1 MPSNI
6 SRDIITLKE
15 VNFMLAIID
24 IGSNTIRMNVYIKKE
39 DDFEIAFNSKEM
51 AGLVSH
57 IEDGVLLK
65 SGVLKL
71 LDVLGKFDL
80 ILKRLNITE
89 VFPFA
94 TASLR
99 NIKNSQEVIQKVK
112 DTLGLDIH
120 LVSGNEEGEL
130 GYAGASSVVKKDT
143 GLLVDIGGGSSEL
156 VVFKNNK
163 IRRSTSLPI
172 GSLNFYRNYVSS
184 ILPQLSEIKEIN
196 RNAQQ
201 ILELHDS
208 NPQKIYTIVGVG
220 GTIRALLKL
229 KNSLYIDS
237 DADVIT
243 FDELKDIVNRMKTPH
258 IFQDAILKAIP
269 NRIHTIVPGTMILYS
284 IMKHYR
290 SKEIIVSQAGARE
303 GYLINYVMKK
313 KEITYGE

>member
-39 DDFEIAFNSKEM
+39 DNFEIAFNSKEM

-99 NIKNSQEVIQKVK
+99 NIKNSEEVIQKVK

-130 GYAGASSVVKKDT
+130 GYTGASSVVKKDS

-156 VVFKNNK
+156 VIFKNNK

-208 NPQKIYTIVGVG
+208 NPQKIHTIVGVG

-258 IFQDAILKAIP
+258 IFQDAILKSIP

-303 GYLINYVMKK
+303 GYLINYVMRK
-313 KEITYGE
+313 GDNLW